1 MPVASAGFP
10 RIGSLAGKRRRIKDV
25 AMVRRATFWTVGHG
39 NRSIEEFLALLKE
52 AEVERLVDVR
62 AYPASRRHPQFARE
76 ALEQSLVTAG
86 IGYVWEGS
94 ALGGRR
100 KPAEQSPN
108 VALRN
113 PGFRAYADHM
123 MGREFQD
130 AHERLVE
137 IGRTRRT
144 AVMCAERLP
153 WQCHRFFI
161 SDYLTAHSMRV
172 IHLIGPGAAQEHRLN
187 SIARLRDGCLVY
199 DRDTQ
204 LKLGI

>member
-1 MPVASAGFP
+1 M
-10 RIGSLAGKRRRIKDV
+10 RRV
-25 AMVRRATFWTVGHG
+25 TFWTIGHG

-52 AEVERLVDVR
+52 AEVACLVDVR

-76 ALEQSLVTAG
+76 ALEQSLATAG
-86 IGYVWEGS
+86 IGYLWEGS

-100 KPAEQSPN
+100 KPAKESPH

-123 MGREFQD
+123 MSGEFGA

-172 IHLIGPGAAQEHRLN
+172 IHLVGPGAAREHRLN
-187 SIARLRDGCLVY
+187 ASARVCDGRLLY
-199 DRDTQ
+199 DKETQ